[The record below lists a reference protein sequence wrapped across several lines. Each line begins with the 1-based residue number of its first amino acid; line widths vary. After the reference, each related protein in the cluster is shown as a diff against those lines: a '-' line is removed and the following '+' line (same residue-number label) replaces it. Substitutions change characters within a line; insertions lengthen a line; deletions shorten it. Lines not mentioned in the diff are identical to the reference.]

1 MSDHIPIKLPGSLDS
16 LVKFA
21 MDFEHLKRNIEFIVD
36 WMNSTQ
42 QVIQDLQNKVEY
54 DRPKLD
60 FDPKMLPNLDFN
72 LKLCL
77 KEIENMN
84 GMKDKI
90 NSWSDRFL
98 TIEEKYY
105 GLQGLIKENNEDVNR
120 KIEKQSENIIERFD
134 TVKNELRDRMKVCDY
149 LGMGNKGC
157 S

>member
-21 MDFEHLKRNIEFIVD
+21 MDFQQLKRNLEFIAD

-42 QVIQDLQNKVEY
+42 QVIQDLQNKVEINK
-54 DRPKLD
+54 PKLD

-77 KEIENMN
+77 KEIDSMN
-84 GMKDKI
+84 RLKEKI

-105 GLQGLIKENNEDVNR
+105 GLQGIIKENSEEVNR
-120 KIEKQSENIIERFD
+120 KIEKESENIIQRFGR
-134 TVKNELRDRMKVCDY
+134 VKNEVKEEVRDILKVSDI
-149 LGMGNKGC
+149 
-157 S
+157 

>member
-1 MSDHIPIKLPGSLDS
+1 MSEHIPIKLPGSLNS

-21 MDFEHLKRNIEFIVD
+21 IDFEHLKRNLEFISD

-42 QVIQDLQNKVEY
+42 QVIQDLQNKVEI
-54 DRPKLD
+54 DKPKLD
-60 FDPKMLPNLDFN
+60 FDPKILANLESKM
-72 LKLCL
+72 KLCL

-105 GLQGLIKENNEDVNR
+105 RLQGIVKENSEEVDE
-120 KIEKQSENIIERFD
+120 KIEKEREIDMQRFD
-134 TVKNELRDRMKVCDY
+134 RVKNEVREEVRNRMKVWYY
-149 LGMGNKGC
+149 LGI
-157 S
+157 

>member
-21 MDFEHLKRNIEFIVD
+21 MDFQQLKRNLEFIAE

-42 QVIQDLQNKVEY
+42 QEIQDLQNKVES
-54 DRPKLD
+54 DKTKLD
-60 FDPKMLPNLDFN
+60 FDPKMLPNLDSN

-77 KEIENMN
+77 KEIDNMN
-84 GMKDKI
+84 RLKDKI

-105 GLQGLIKENNEDVNR
+105 GLQGIINENSEEIYR
-120 KIEKQSENIIERFD
+120 KIEKETENIIQRFD
-134 TVKNELRDRMKVCDY
+134 RVKNEVKEEVRDSLKVR
-149 LGMGNKGC
+149 GI
-157 S
+157 

>member
-21 MDFEHLKRNIEFIVD
+21 MDFQQLKRNLEFIAE

-42 QVIQDLQNKVEY
+42 QVIQDLQNKVES
-54 DRPKLD
+54 DKTKLD

-77 KEIENMN
+77 KEIDNMN
-84 GMKDKI
+84 RLKDKI

-105 GLQGLIKENNEDVNR
+105 GLQGIINENSEEIYR
-120 KIEKQSENIIERFD
+120 KIEKETENIIQRFD
-134 TVKNELRDRMKVCDY
+134 RVKNEVKEEVRDSLKVR
-149 LGMGNKGC
+149 GI
-157 S
+157 